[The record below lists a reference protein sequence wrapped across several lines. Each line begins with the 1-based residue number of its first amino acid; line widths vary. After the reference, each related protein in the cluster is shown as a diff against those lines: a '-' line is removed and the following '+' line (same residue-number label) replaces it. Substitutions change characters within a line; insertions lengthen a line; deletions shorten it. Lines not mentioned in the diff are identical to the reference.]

1 MRRRKKNNMKDSA
14 IGVSV
19 VAFFVLI
26 ALFVKMAY
34 IGNEITDESN
44 WLQRQL
50 LSATVEHKS
59 PLELEVQALTEEKE
73 VTEAEIEQIR
83 LDYIATTKE
92 LEQYKDNAK
101 IPYQKITLDYTKL
114 PDIPQYISNLII
126 REWVRHGGDDPIVP
140 LAICWYE
147 SRFDPLTRNTNGENS
162 WGLFQ
167 VNVGHPAHA
176 KRMNYTD
183 YARLYEPL
191 FNMRYQ
197 FPELVAYER
206 KGIHQGLTGSE
217 LAKYVSRYGQRPL
230 WKDWIAQAIDSK
242 YAEFD
247 RAVIK

>member
-1 MRRRKKNNMKDSA
+1 MRRRKKNNEIWKVSAALILFAIIAVTLMSIKDSY
-14 IGVSV
+14 VSENDNIV
-19 VAFFVLI
+19 TKF
-26 ALFVKMAY
+26 
-34 IGNEITDESN
+34 
-44 WLQRQL
+44 LQKPD
-50 LSATVEHKS
+50 TPIDPMVMK
-59 PLELEVQALTEEKE
+59 VIALTEQKE

-83 LDYIATTKE
+83 LNYIETTKE

-126 REWVRHGGDDPIVP
+126 REWVRHGGEDPIVP
-140 LAICWYE
+140 LAICAYE
-147 SRFDPLTRNTNGENS
+147 SKFDPLTRNTNGENS

-206 KGIHQGLTGSE
+206 KGIHQGLIGSE
-217 LAKYVSRYGQRPL
+217 LAKYVAKYGQRPL
-230 WKDWIAQAIDSK
+230 WKDWIAQAIDGK